1 MHCGRALAR
10 RCWIRCAR
18 ALGHACCRACAL
30 ARRRWASHARAFA
43 RRASW
48 HAARAAA
55 RRWCLRRAP
64 QQCLHWLTPDD
75 AELGE
80 LGEEL
85 AARALRRLGWR
96 ILARRWRGPGG
107 EVDLVAREGAQLVLV
122 EVKSARAHAR
132 PASGSE
138 PALDLRW
145 RPGQRAGAR
154 TIERLAYAARRL
166 AARGGPVRV
175 DLVEVFVGPRRGALR
190 MLHHRDVRGA
200 PARRTPDA
208 GGRLPME

>member
-1 MHCGRALAR
+1 MWTTARALAR
-10 RCWIRCAR
+10 MLTWTSAREFAR
-18 ALGHACCRACAL
+18 ALERTTARALSGRCLWNRACA
-30 ARRRWASHARAFA
+30 ATRRW
-43 RRASW
+43 W
-48 HAARAAA
+48 
-55 RRWCLRRAP
+55 LRRAP
-64 QQCLHWLTPDD
+64 RLCLRWLAPDN

-122 EVKSARAHAR
+122 EVKSARAHAQ
-132 PASGSE
+132 PGSESE

-145 RPGQRAGAR
+145 RPGQRADAR

-166 AARGGPVRV
+166 DARGEAVRV
-175 DLVEVFVGPRRGALR
+175 DLIEVFVGPRRGALR
-190 MLHHRDVRGA
+190 MLHHRDLRGA
-200 PARRTPDA
+200 PARRTPA
-208 GGRLPME
+208 ARGRLPME